1 MTLQNGILSNATQAE
16 SPHYNERPD
25 QTDISLLVIHN
36 ISLPPGKFGE
46 PYVEDFFSGR
56 LDSCVDPFFEQ
67 IADLKVSAHLFIKRD
82 GQVIQFVNF
91 NQRAWHAGESEFSGQ
106 KNCNDYSIGIELE
119 GTDDIEYTE
128 QQYVQ
133 LAHVSKQIMQAYPKI
148 SLDSICGHSD
158 IAPLRKT
165 DPGRC
170 FDWQRYRQDLH

>member
-1 MTLQNGILSNATQAE
+1 MTLLNGILSSATQVE
-16 SPHYNERPD
+16 SPHYNERPN

-36 ISLPPGKFGE
+36 ISLPPGEFGG

-56 LDSCVDPFFEQ
+56 LNSSVDPFFEQ

-91 NQRAWHAGESEFSGQ
+91 NQRAWHAGESEFCGQ

-119 GTDDIEYTE
+119 GADDIEYTE
-128 QQYVQ
+128 EQYAQ
-133 LAHVSKQIMQAYPKI
+133 LAHVSKQIMQDYPKI
-148 SLDSICGHSD
+148 SLDNICGHSD
-158 IAPLRKT
+158 VAPLRKT

-170 FDWQRYRQDLH
+170 FDWQRYRQDLY